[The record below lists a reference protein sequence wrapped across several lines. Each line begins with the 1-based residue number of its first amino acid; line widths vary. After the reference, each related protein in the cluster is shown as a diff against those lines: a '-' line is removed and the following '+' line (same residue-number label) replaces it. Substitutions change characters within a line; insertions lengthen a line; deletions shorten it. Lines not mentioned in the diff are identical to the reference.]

1 MVVVATGLVGWVGL
15 VGFDGRV
22 DFDAAWHFSSREC
35 GDDAEKRKGSNIGRS
50 GFFFSFPGIS
60 DIRYGSGLTRV
71 FPYGKIQV
79 ILVGSIWFKPGDMRC

>member
-79 ILVGSIWFKPGDMRC
+79 VLVGSIWFKPGDMRC

>member
-1 MVVVATGLVGWVGL
+1 VVAAGLVGRVGL
-15 VGFDGRV
+15 VDFNGRV
-22 DFDAAWHFSSREC
+22 DFDAVWHFSSREC

-79 ILVGSIWFKPGDMRC
+79 VLVGSIWFKPGDMRC

>member
-1 MVVVATGLVGWVGL
+1 VVATGLVGRVGL
-15 VGFDGRV
+15 VDFDDRV
-22 DFDAAWHFSSREC
+22 DFDAVWYFSSREC

-50 GFFFSFPGIS
+50 GFFFSFPGIL

-79 ILVGSIWFKPGDMRC
+79 VLVGSIWFKPGDMRC